1 MTVALAS
8 FVVQTP
14 KACARWG
21 RKWEFDMIN
30 RDTAP
35 DEFDPSHK
43 DAKLLR
49 WVMRQV
55 AKELRDDPEFVNPVY
70 ERMAV
75 RIIAHLFT
83 LFARWLAFA
92 VVGSAV
98 GALLI
103 WLGTIGV
110 FFR

>member
-1 MTVALAS
+1 MNERQDTEPGEIS
-8 FVVQTP
+8 H
-14 KACARWG
+14 
-21 RKWEFDMIN
+21 EN
-30 RDTAP
+30 RP
-35 DEFDPSHK
+35 
-43 DAKLLR
+43 DAKLMR

-55 AKELRDDPEFVNPVY
+55 AKELRDDPEFTDPLY

-75 RIIAHLFT
+75 RIIAHVFS
-83 LFARWLAFA
+83 LFARWLTFA

-110 FFR
+110 FTK

>member
-1 MTVALAS
+1 MS
-8 FVVQTP
+8 H
-14 KACARWG
+14 
-21 RKWEFDMIN
+21 D
-30 RDTAP
+30 DTSPGELSP
-35 DEFDPSHK
+35 DHK
-43 DAKLLR
+43 DAKVLR

-55 AKELRDDPEFVNPVY
+55 AKELRDDPEFTDPLY
-70 ERMAV
+70 ERMAAK
-75 RIIAHLFT
+75 IIAHLFT

-110 FFR
+110 FFK

>member
-1 MTVALAS
+1 MT
-8 FVVQTP
+8 
-14 KACARWG
+14 
-21 RKWEFDMIN
+21 D
-30 RDTAP
+30 RDTSP
-35 DEFDPSHK
+35 QEFDPLHK

-55 AKELRDDPEFVNPVY
+55 AKELRDDPEFTSPMY
-70 ERMAV
+70 EKMAA
-75 RIIAHLFT
+75 RIIAHAFT

-110 FFR
+110 FFK

>member
-1 MTVALAS
+1 MH
-8 FVVQTP
+8 
-14 KACARWG
+14 
-21 RKWEFDMIN
+21 D
-30 RDTAP
+30 DTSP
-35 DEFDPSHK
+35 GEFDPHHK
-43 DAKLLR
+43 DAKLMR

-55 AKELRDDPEFVNPVY
+55 ARELRDDPEFVDPVS
-70 ERMAV
+70 ERLAIK
-75 RIIAHLFT
+75 IIAHLFT

-110 FFR
+110 FFK

>member
-1 MTVALAS
+1 MS
-8 FVVQTP
+8 
-14 KACARWG
+14 
-21 RKWEFDMIN
+21 DN
-30 RDTAP
+30 RDSAP
-35 DEFDPSHK
+35 IDFDPEQK
-43 DAKLLR
+43 DAKVLR
-49 WVMRQV
+49 WVMRKV

-103 WLGTIGV
+103 WLGTMGV

>member
-1 MTVALAS
+1 MIS
-8 FVVQTP
+8 NY
-14 KACARWG
+14 R
-21 RKWEFDMIN
+21 RKKMNNQNEQPEN
-30 RDTAP
+30 DTDGGQFFAG
-35 DEFDPSHK
+35 ERHQ

-55 AKELRDDPEFVNPVY
+55 AKEIRDDPEFTDPFY
-70 ERMAV
+70 ERMAQ
-75 RIIAHLFT
+75 RIIAHAFA

-92 VVGSAV
+92 VIGSCV

-110 FFR
+110 FFK

>member
-1 MTVALAS
+1 
-8 FVVQTP
+8 
-14 KACARWG
+14 
-21 RKWEFDMIN
+21 MIN

-55 AKELRDDPEFVNPVY
+55 AKELRDDPQFTGPFY
-70 ERMAV
+70 EQMAIQ
-75 RIIAHLFT
+75 IIRHLFT
-83 LFARWLAFA
+83 LFARWLTFA
-92 VVGSAV
+92 VVGSVV

-103 WLGTIGV
+103 WLGTLGV

>member
-1 MTVALAS
+1 MS
-8 FVVQTP
+8 
-14 KACARWG
+14 
-21 RKWEFDMIN
+21 DH
-30 RDTAP
+30 DTSP
-35 DEFDPSHK
+35 SEFDPTHK

-110 FFR
+110 FFK

>member
-1 MTVALAS
+1 MNDHDS
-8 FVVQTP
+8 
-14 KACARWG
+14 
-21 RKWEFDMIN
+21 
-30 RDTAP
+30 TAP
-35 DEFDPSHK
+35 GELSPDHK

-55 AKELRDDPEFVNPVY
+55 AKELRDDHEFVDPMY

-103 WLGTIGV
+103 WLGTIGA
-110 FFR
+110 FFK